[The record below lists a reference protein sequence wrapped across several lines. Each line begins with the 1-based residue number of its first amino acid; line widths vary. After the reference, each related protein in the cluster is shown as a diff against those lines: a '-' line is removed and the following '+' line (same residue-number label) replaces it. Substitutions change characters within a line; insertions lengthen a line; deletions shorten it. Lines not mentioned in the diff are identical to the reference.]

1 MTYYLIGR
9 EGEAAIRAEFF
20 LLYMVILRIAAS
32 PSFSLKRGVI
42 PNEVRNR
49 AECELTE
56 GNLQLTYYKA
66 NNHYLSKKVIF
77 VYKD

>member
-1 MTYYLIGR
+1 MRFLTSFGMTYYLIGR

-42 PNEVRNR
+42 PNEVRN
-49 AECELTE
+49 
-56 GNLQLTYYKA
+56 LQLTYYKA

-77 VYKD
+77 VFKD